1 MNFSLREK
9 KWSLVSL
16 AVFLFILTNTI
27 IIYKI
32 DKIDRTVLITDP
44 YITKKGTLK
53 ETLQTEG
60 KAEPS
65 EIYKIYYEEPRG
77 MLDEILVEEGED
89 VQVGTPLLTYIIDND
104 SSDVIKQLE
113 NANKRLSMKI
123 DKLNEDISVLQSEV
137 QEYESLQTVE
147 EEEKEPDLDN
157 TRILEYEIKNIEYE
171 IKMIE
176 LQIEDNQTQIDMAN
190 SAEDQI
196 TIESK
201 IDGTIVHRNDFSRTA
216 DNPLLTI
223 MNQASLVVDV
233 LVGEDDIQRIKLDQE
248 VIIKPKHLDSKLIT
262 GKVIKISDVP
272 FSEDHK
278 KDKSFYNI
286 SIQPEN
292 LSESS
297 EESTESQILIGSH
310 VAADITLKELNNV
323 VVLPKKTLA
332 GNHVVLLEK
341 GKLKQKKITAGLEFD
356 EKVAVTKGLK
366 EKQRILPAADASIKG
381 DTRYIKFVD
390 FDHINKKAYKQFNN
404 EERLWLLA
412 RGLIQ

>member
-44 YITKKGTLK
+44 HITKKGTLK

-104 SSDVIKQLE
+104 SNDVIKQLE

-248 VIIKPKHLDSKLIT
+248 VIIKPKHLDSKLIA
-262 GKVIKISDVP
+262 GKVIKISDIP
-272 FSEDHK
+272 FSEDQK

-286 SIQPEN
+286 SIQPDN

-297 EESTESQILIGSH
+297 EEDTESQILIGSH
-310 VAADITLKELNNV
+310 VDADITLKELNNV
-323 VVLPKKTLA
+323 VVLPEKTLA

-341 GKLKQKKITAGLEFD
+341 GKLKQKKITAGLKFD
-356 EKVAVTKGLK
+356 EKVAVTKGLN
-366 EKQRILPAADASIKG
+366 EKQLILPVADASISG

-390 FDHINKKAYKQFNN
+390 FDQINKKAYKQFNN

-412 RGLIQ
+412 RGIIQ

>member
-1 MNFSLREK
+1 MNFSLRKK

-44 YITKKGTLK
+44 HITKKGTLK

-147 EEEKEPDLDN
+147 EEDKEPDLDN

-171 IKMIE
+171 IKMTE
-176 LQIEDNQTQIDMAN
+176 LQIEENQTQIDMAN

-248 VIIKPKHLDSKLIT
+248 VIIKPKHLDSKLIA
-262 GKVIKISDVP
+262 GKVIKISDIP
-272 FSEDHK
+272 FSEDQK

-286 SIQPEN
+286 SIQPDN

-297 EESTESQILIGSH
+297 EEDTESQILIGSH
-310 VAADITLKELNNV
+310 VDAAITLKELNNV
-323 VVLPKKTLA
+323 VVLPEKTLA

-341 GKLKQKKITAGLEFD
+341 GKLKQKKITAGLKFD
-356 EKVAVTKGLK
+356 EKVAVTKGLN
-366 EKQRILPAADASIKG
+366 EKQLILPAADASISG

-390 FDHINKKAYKQFNN
+390 FDQINKKAYKQFNN

-412 RGLIQ
+412 RGIIQ